1 VQWKVELCA
10 ALHEEATAFMA
21 ETILV
26 IDDDPGM
33 LDFLKQR
40 LIPEGFTVST
50 AASGKDG
57 INEAMIHQP
66 DLILLDLV
74 MPTQDG
80 MTVCQALRA
89 NPKTQS
95 IPIIVVTGILSPSH
109 LREAMAS
116 GADDFVSKPVDLTD
130 LLIRIRA
137 MLECRMIEDRVERF
151 ARYTEIALEAASKF
165 SRLHP
170 PATKE

>member
-1 VQWKVELCA
+1 
-10 ALHEEATAFMA
+10 MA

-95 IPIIVVTGILSPSH
+95 IPIIVVTGVLSPGQ
-109 LREAMAS
+109 LEQAMAA

-137 MLECRMIEDRVERF
+137 MLKCRGIDDPIERRK
-151 ARYTEIALEAASKF
+151 RYMEVALEMSIKSARA
-165 SRLHP
+165 RP
-170 PATKE
+170 PADKE